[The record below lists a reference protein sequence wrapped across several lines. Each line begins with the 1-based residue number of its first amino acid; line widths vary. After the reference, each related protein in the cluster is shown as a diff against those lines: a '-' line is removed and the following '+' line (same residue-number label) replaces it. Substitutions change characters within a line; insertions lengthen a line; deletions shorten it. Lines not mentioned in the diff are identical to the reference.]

1 MNTNAYYQQL
11 RTDSSHTIHLVIPK
25 ELGSEVEVFVFSRG
39 AEKKEMPPD
48 SFAMA
53 SLMDETGFVK
63 NILNSPIEECWNDL

>member
-39 AEKKEMPPD
+39 AEKQEMPPG